1 MSVYSTESLS
11 SSSVTSPR
19 IPHTM
24 KSTAENDGKTMT
36 LVGTVAIASERWDA
50 DKLLRLVCQANCSG
64 QVLMQM
70 LETNIASFRNPRLVS
85 FSVFYTAQ

>member
-1 MSVYSTESLS
+1 M
-11 SSSVTSPR
+11 TSPR
-19 IPHTM
+19 FPHTM
-24 KSTAENDGKTMT
+24 ISTAENDGKTMT